1 MTFMGGR
8 STYRKLGFAA
18 AVCSGALL
26 IPAAAAFAC
35 LSVANVQANPAT
47 IQAGGQVN
55 LIGMEFGSTTDIQ
68 VHLGAIAGPVIATI
82 SPGTVPGANNG
93 GNFTAAVTIPADTP
107 TGPQVLVL
115 TQAAGKNANGTIST
129 TSGTPAR
136 VVVQVVG
143 AGGSAPLAVTPS
155 GSVRPSGIVT
165 TTSSVSSGA
174 LVLVGVGVFGAAL
187 FLAGGIALMT
197 SGRRREASAERVR
210 S

>member
-1 MTFMGGR
+1 MSGR
-8 STYRKLGFAA
+8 PTWKKFGVAA
-18 AVCSGALL
+18 AVCSGAIL

-55 LIGMEFGSTTDIQ
+55 LTGMEFGSSTEIQ

-82 SPGTVPGANNG
+82 EPGTTAGLNNG
-93 GNFTAAVTIPADTP
+93 GNFTTAVTIPADTP
-107 TGPQVLVL
+107 TGPAVLVL
-115 TQAAGKNANGTIST
+115 TQSTTTATGSITT

-143 AGGSAPLAVTPS
+143 SGGSAPLAITPS
-155 GSVRPSGIVT
+155 ATVRPSGIVST
-165 TTSSVSSGA
+165 SSSVSTGA
-174 LVLVGVGVFGAAL
+174 LMLIGLGVFGAAL
-187 FLAGGIALMT
+187 FLAGGVALMT
-197 SGRRREASAERVR
+197 SGRRQQASAEKVR